1 MGRTETVGLGAELV
15 AGLVELLG
23 ADAVLT
29 EPLVRTLRE
38 GNRQP
43 IPLTIKRAPRV
54 VHEAPL
60 PQAA

>member
-1 MGRTETVGLGAELV
+1 MNDQIRYYRFV
-15 AGLVELLG
+15 AQFV
-23 ADAVLT
+23 DAILT